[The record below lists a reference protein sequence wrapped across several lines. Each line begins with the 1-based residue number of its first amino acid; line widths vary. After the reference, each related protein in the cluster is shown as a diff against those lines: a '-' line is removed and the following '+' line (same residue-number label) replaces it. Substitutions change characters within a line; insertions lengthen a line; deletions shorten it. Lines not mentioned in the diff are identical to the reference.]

1 LRQWFK
7 IKGMPENNLF
17 NIAGWYDPI
26 FEGLLGGLR
35 ALATRIVAPE
45 TGMRVLDIGCGTGAQ
60 LRLYQDRGSL
70 VYGIDLAQPMLKMA
84 KTKLGNQACLTN
96 GNALRVPFPNQVF
109 DLVMSSLFLHQLH
122 PDLRT
127 AVLNEML
134 RVLQPGGQLLL
145 VDFHA
150 PEKRSLS
157 GNLTHGFISMIELF
171 AGWEHFSNSRDFLA
185 QGGIPTIAEGAG
197 LRIHKSVVVGNGNL
211 GIYLLRID
219 NN

>member
-1 LRQWFK
+1 
-7 IKGMPENNLF
+7 MSENKLF

-35 ALATRIVAPE
+35 ALTTRVVAPE
-45 TGMRVLDIGCGTGAQ
+45 TGMKVLDIGCGTGAQ
-60 LRLYQDRGSL
+60 LRLFQDEGCL
-70 VYGIDLAQPMLKMA
+70 VYGVDLAQPMLKIA
-84 KTKLGNQACLTN
+84 KVKLGKQAVLIN
-96 GNALRVPFPNQVF
+96 GNALRLPFPNQVF

-122 PDLRT
+122 PGLRL

-134 RVLQPGGQLLL
+134 RVLQPAGQLLL

-185 QGGIPTIAEGAG
+185 RGGISPIAEGAG
-197 LRIHKSVVVGNGNL
+197 LRVHKSVIVGNGNL
-211 GIYLLRID
+211 GIYQLRIVD
-219 NN
+219 N